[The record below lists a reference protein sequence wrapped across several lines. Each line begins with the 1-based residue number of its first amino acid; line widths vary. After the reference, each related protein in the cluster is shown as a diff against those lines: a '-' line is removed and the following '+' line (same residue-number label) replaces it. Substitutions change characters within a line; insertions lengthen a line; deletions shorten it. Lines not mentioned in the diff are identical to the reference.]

1 MARWLRQTAVT
12 WPALLALLALIAG
25 CTAPQLAQRTE
36 LALPPVPPER
46 QMTPTPPLPIPY
58 RQIELAGYCS
68 RTEDDGFREEAR
80 VRVADNV
87 VQALNWKLWVSRR
100 GSCAFDLDEFRQV
113 MKLPHIELLARDASG
128 CKLMVW
134 QDPRRI
140 TLAHAGCQQRCTPG
154 IYEEA
159 WPVMFDP
166 DNGMC
171 AQTR

>member
-1 MARWLRQTAVT
+1 MA
-12 WPALLALLALIAG
+12 
-25 CTAPQLAQRTE
+25 
-36 LALPPVPPER
+36 PER
-46 QMTPTPPLPIPY
+46 QVAPAPPPPIPH

-80 VRVADNV
+80 VRVADNEV
-87 VQALNWKLWVSRR
+87 KALTWKLWVSRR
-100 GSCAFDLDEFRQV
+100 GSCAFDLGEFRQV
-113 MKLPHIELLARDASG
+113 MRLPHIELLARDASG